1 MYSLPKL
8 DSNIDYSKVPIKLSD
23 VNGYSVL

>member
-8 DSNIDYSKVPIKLSD
+8 DPNIDYSKVRVTLSD
-23 VNGYSVL
+23 VNKYSVL